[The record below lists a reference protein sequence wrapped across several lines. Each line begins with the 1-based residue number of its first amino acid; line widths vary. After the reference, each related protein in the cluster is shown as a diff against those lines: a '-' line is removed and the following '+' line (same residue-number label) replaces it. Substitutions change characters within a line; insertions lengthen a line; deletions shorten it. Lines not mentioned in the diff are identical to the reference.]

1 DAAINEG
8 NSGGPLIWA
17 ATKQVIGMNTLV
29 NREAGSEGLGFSI
42 ASNTVR
48 AIADEPTKNAKIGR
62 GASGS
67 GDNLPTP
74 RRAAALAL
82 PALRRHD
89 ASLYILASGLG
100 GLGLGIAL
108 FYLNFLYR
116 ALGFDARAIGVLGG
130 AQALGA
136 LAGALPAAVLPRRM
150 PRRNAIFIGGF
161 VTALGVIGILTQSAL
176 PAMFVAAALTGC
188 GGIIV
193 ASSGSALVADA
204 TTGLDRPRMFGQ
216 QVALGA
222 LA

>member
-1 DAAINEG
+1 MGNSRPSTSPSAGRADAA
-8 NSGGPLIWA
+8 
-17 ATKQVIGMNTLV
+17 
-29 NREAGSEGLGFSI
+29 
-42 ASNTVR
+42 
-48 AIADEPTKNAKIGR
+48 
-62 GASGS
+62 
-67 GDNLPTP
+67 
-74 RRAAALAL
+74 

-89 ASLYILASGLG
+89 ASLYIVASGLG
-100 GLGLGIAL
+100 GLGIAL

-136 LAGALPAAVLPRRM
+136 LAGALPAALLPRRM

-161 VTALGVIGILTQSAL
+161 VTALGVIGILTQSSL
-176 PAMFVAAALTGC
+176 PAMFAAAALTGC

-216 QVALGA
+216 QVALSA
-222 LA
+222 LASFAAIAIA